1 MRRFA
6 LVSLAVVVASTGTAS
21 GGLRPIGERFRELT
35 APVVSN
41 APLSGTGTHQPS
53 GRTRVIVA
61 LSQPPLAEV
70 APRSAYS
77 KVGTR
82 RKLNIASSFSEAY
95 LARLETTQDR
105 AISALRTAIP
115 QAKVSR
121 RYQVLLDGFAVS
133 LPYSQLP
140 RLLASGIGK
149 KVYPSLRYTMS
160 LDRGPS
166 VIGAPQFSTLTGATG
181 EGVKVA
187 VVDDGVDSEH
197 PFLDPTG
204 FSYPPGFPKGP
215 AGGTTPKVIVA
226 RGFAGTGASG
236 AVLDREK
243 SFHGTFVAGVIAGKA
258 NTDVKAGVPGIC
270 QQSSGGCHPAVSG
283 LSGVAPR
290 AYIGNYR
297 VFNTPL
303 PLGGCCSGTTPEIVA
318 AFEAAVRDGMDVI
331 NFSGGG
337 PQSDPRTDAL
347 IPAVANVVRAGVV
360 PVISAGNDRDYFG
373 LGTAGSPATAPDAIS
388 VGATANSHIFTPSFV
403 VTSPAVSIGRVPFVP
418 TDNVP
423 PGWTT
428 SNQRLVDVGTIRGTN
443 GQSVSRL
450 LCDPTLPS
458 GSLRG
463 AIALVSRGGCSY
475 AAKETIA
482 GNAGAIGMV
491 VAENRAG
498 DPTFALFSRLSG
510 GTISDLDGARLRS
523 AMAGAGGAVQV
534 RFTRDVLEVPTSWA
548 GVPTSFSAGGLTPFG
563 HALKPD
569 VAAPGAEIIS
579 STLPEFAGDQYAV
592 MAGTSF
598 SAPHVAGAAALLL
611 QRHPDW
617 NARQMKS
624 ALMSTAGAAFADS
637 TLTQESSVLVEG
649 AGLVNVGAA
658 DRPLVFTDP
667 QSLSFGYLD
676 VNSGAASRTIP
687 VTVSDAGNGAGTWS
701 IEIRPQVASSGATIE
716 AAPFTLTPGGTAIVQ
731 IVARAAG
738 GSPQGDNFGFV
749 VLRRGSDIR
758 RIPYAFS
765 VTRPQLSGSNVIP
778 LKKTQTG
785 STLSGDDRARVYRWP
800 TLPFGILSIF
810 GVDPSVN
817 EDGKETVYSLDL
829 PKQVVNAGVVVVR
842 PADLGRRSDQGPA
855 QLQRSD
861 PSVVPRLS
869 RRERRAR
876 VRRDS
881 GERERLDARL
891 PVQRRLGRWCVPPR
905 GPVLRLGGLWPGSV
919 HGPPAGRRVRAPLV
933 GQRRPAAEH
942 CADLARDLERTT
954 DDCRTR
960 AGLGFGRR
968 SAVSPPH
975 RKELPGGGHEL
986 RSCDRRRRVLVP
998 DERSPA
1004 GTDRRGVHAGVRV
1017 RLPGDE
1023 EHQHRG
1029 QEPDAQLALP
1039 RFPARGREPSGRQ
1052 LDHARGRRLLGGKDE
1067 AAGDRQLV
1075 VSDLLGRILRRL
1087 QADRARPQEPVR
1099 DLQLELAPARQ
1110 EGRARAEGDR
1120 VGHLRARVVGG
1131 PPGPAVSMND
1141 DTEWVNTKPP
1151 TLAP

>member
-318 AFEAAVRDGMDVI
+318 AFEAAVRDGMDII

-765 VTRPQLSGSNVIP
+765 VTRPQLSGSKVIP

-842 PADLGRRSDQGPA
+842 PAISVDAPIRALLSSNAPIHPWFLGS
-855 QLQRSD
+855 
-861 PSVVPRLS
+861 
-869 RRERRAR
+869 
-876 VRRDS
+876 
-881 GERERLDARL
+881 LDENDVLGYAGI
-891 PVQRRLGRWCVPPR
+891 PVNANGSMPDFLFNVGSA
-905 GPVLRLGGLWPGSV
+905 GGVFL
-919 HGPPAGRRVRAPLV
+919 PAGRYYVSV
-933 GQRRPAAEH
+933 DSG
-942 CADLARDLERTT
+942 RDLFTGRSL
-954 DDCRTR
+954 
-960 AGLGFGRR
+960 AGGY
-968 SAVSPPH
+968 V
-975 RKELPGGGHEL
+975 L
-986 RSCDRRRRVLVP
+986 RSWVNDVRPPNIALISHEISSGRP
-998 DERSPA
+998 TIA
-1004 GTDRRGVHAGVRV
+1004 VRV
-1017 RLPGDE
+1017 RDSASGVDPLSLLLIGKNFQVGATSFDPVTGVAVFSYPTSGRPLEPTDAEFMRVFASDFQETKNINTEGKNPMPNSRFRGFRLEVVNRPAVNWITPGAGACLAAKTRLQVIASSSSPISSVGFFDGSR
-1023 EHQHRG
+1023 QIGRVRKNQSGIYSLNWRPRG
-1029 QEPDAQLALP
+1029 KKGAHVLKAIASDIS
-1039 RFPARGREPSGRQ
+1039 GRESS
-1052 LDHARGRRLLGGKDE
+1052 A
-1067 AAGDRQLV
+1067 
-1075 VSDLLGRILRRL
+1075 
-1087 QADRARPQEPVR
+1087 ARPVR
-1099 DLQLELAPARQ
+1099 LCR
-1110 EGRARAEGDR
+1110 
-1120 VGHLRARVVGG
+1120 
-1131 PPGPAVSMND
+1131 
-1141 DTEWVNTKPP
+1141 
-1151 TLAP
+1151 